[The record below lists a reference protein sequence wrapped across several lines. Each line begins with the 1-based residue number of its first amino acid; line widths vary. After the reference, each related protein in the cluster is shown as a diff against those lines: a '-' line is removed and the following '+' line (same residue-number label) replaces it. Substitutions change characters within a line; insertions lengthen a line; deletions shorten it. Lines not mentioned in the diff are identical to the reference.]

1 MRFFLRRFL
10 SRCVIACGLIGDF
23 LFFASAG
30 VLLGRNLVSHP
41 SLLLFNLFT
50 AEAVNWPAPRIV
62 ERKPVNCFFAMELCL
77 PVWCWVGSFGILQH
91 WLAIELGLRKWRVAQ
106 HILRLWPQW
115 TARWAARCHRS
126 WVGCRVRSC
135 SSIDRRTRRT
145 NVSSPCSSGRC
156 SPQEICNASSV
167 GTPPWDVTARTAR
180 RMK

>member
-1 MRFFLRRFL
+1 MEARAASVTRSQLEHTVKRLRKNDYTFIRKT
-10 SRCVIACGLIGDF
+10 S
-23 LFFASAG
+23 
-30 VLLGRNLVSHP
+30 LVSRYRDKSP
-41 SLLLFNLFT
+41 TVPERNCST
-50 AEAVNWPAPRIV
+50 PRIL

-91 WLAIELGLRKWRVAQ
+91 WLAIKLGLRKWRVAQ